1 MLCNLRRKIMKVKAV
16 IELTQEEMNEVKDTI
31 QKYNMGLIPEELIM
45 ERVETDLWDYL
56 DFANSTIKV
65 VG

>member
-1 MLCNLRRKIMKVKAV
+1 MKVKAV

-31 QKYNMGLIPEELIM
+31 QKYNMDSTPEELIM

-56 DFANSTIKV
+56 DLANSIIKV

>member
-1 MLCNLRRKIMKVKAV
+1 MKVKAV

-31 QKYNMGLIPEELIM
+31 QKYNMSLTPEELIM

-56 DFANSTIKV
+56 DLANSTIKV

>member
-1 MLCNLRRKIMKVKAV
+1 MKVKAV

-31 QKYNMGLIPEELIM
+31 QTYNMGLSPEELIM

-56 DFANSTIKV
+56 DFANSIIKV
-65 VG
+65 VD

>member
-1 MLCNLRRKIMKVKAV
+1 MKVKAV
-16 IELTQEEMNEVKDTI
+16 IELTQEEMNEVKNTI
-31 QKYNMGLIPEELIM
+31 QEYNMGLTPEELIM

-56 DFANSTIKV
+56 DFDNSTIKV

>member
-1 MLCNLRRKIMKVKAV
+1 MKVKTIV
-16 IELTQEEMNEVKDTI
+16 ELTQEEMNEVVNTI
-31 QKYNMGLIPEELIM
+31 QEYNLGSTPEELIM

-56 DFANSTIKV
+56 DLANSTIKV

>member
-1 MLCNLRRKIMKVKAV
+1 MKVKAV

-31 QKYNMGLIPEELIM
+31 QKYNMGLTPEELIM

-56 DFANSTIKV
+56 DFAHSTIKV
-65 VG
+65 VC

>member
-1 MLCNLRRKIMKVKAV
+1 MKVKAV

>member
-1 MLCNLRRKIMKVKAV
+1 MKVKAV
-16 IELTQEEMNEVKDTI
+16 IELTQEEMNEVKNTI
-31 QKYNMGLIPEELIM
+31 QEYNMGLTPEELIM

>member
-1 MLCNLRRKIMKVKAV
+1 MKVKAV

-31 QKYNMGLIPEELIM
+31 QEYNLESTPEELIM
-45 ERVETDLWDYL
+45 ERVETDFWDYL

-65 VG
+65 VN

>member
-1 MLCNLRRKIMKVKAV
+1 MKVKTI
-16 IELTQEEMNEVKDTI
+16 IELTQEEMNEVKNTI
-31 QKYNMGLIPEELIM
+31 QEYNMGLTPEELIM

>member
-1 MLCNLRRKIMKVKAV
+1 MKVKAV

-31 QKYNMGLIPEELIM
+31 QKYNMGSTPEELIM

-56 DFANSTIKV
+56 DFAHSTIKV

>member
-1 MLCNLRRKIMKVKAV
+1 MKVKAV

-31 QKYNMGLIPEELIM
+31 QKYNMGLTPEELIM

-65 VG
+65 VC

>member
-1 MLCNLRRKIMKVKAV
+1 MKVKAV
-16 IELTQEEMNEVKDTI
+16 IELTQEEMNEVKDII
-31 QKYNMGLIPEELIM
+31 QKYNMGLTPEELIM

-56 DFANSTIKV
+56 DFANSIIEV

>member
-1 MLCNLRRKIMKVKAV
+1 MKVKAV
-16 IELTQEEMNEVKDTI
+16 IELTQEEMDEVKDTI
-31 QKYNMGLIPEELIM
+31 QKYNMGSTPEELIM

-56 DFANSTIKV
+56 DLANSTIKV

>member
-1 MLCNLRRKIMKVKAV
+1 MKVKAV
-16 IELTQEEMNEVKDTI
+16 IELTQEEMDEVKDTI
-31 QKYNMGLIPEELIM
+31 QEYNMGLTPEELIM

>member
-1 MLCNLRRKIMKVKAV
+1 
-16 IELTQEEMNEVKDTI
+16 MNEVKDTI
-31 QKYNMGLIPEELIM
+31 QKYNMDLTPEELIM

-65 VG
+65 VS

>member
-1 MLCNLRRKIMKVKAV
+1 MKVKAV
-16 IELTQEEMNEVKDTI
+16 IELTQEEMNEVKNII
-31 QKYNMGLIPEELIM
+31 QEYNMGLTPEELIM